1 MKQKRALLGSNLRKD
16 NRADGASMTHSCPDC
31 AKVGAGLL
39 QSLNAGAM
47 LKKSRGLGQSPSSNS
62 VVPMFTTPLSLFRAP
77 YHPYAPALPTSPAA
91 LKLPTR
97 TLVRPLTNGGESPPV
112 PPFRE
117 KGGMRPLMRAPSV
130 ERVSTNYARSYRL
143 IPARRGKTREGLSR
157 SRLYSGQAPRVL
169 RRSSKSSSSRV
180 FSRSKHSAPT
190 I

>member
-1 MKQKRALLGSNLRKD
+1 
-16 NRADGASMTHSCPDC
+16 MTHSCPDC

-77 YHPYAPALPTSPAA
+77 YHPYAPALTTSPAA

-112 PPFRE
+112 PPFLR
-117 KGGMRPLMRAPSV
+117 
-130 ERVSTNYARSYRL
+130 N
-143 IPARRGKTREGLSR
+143 ARRGKTPEGLSR
-157 SRLYSGQAPRVL
+157 RSVTEPASAAKPWRAQEESDFWCLSSEQAFRTSRFGEGGDAPANAGTQRRKGVYEL
-169 RRSSKSSSSRV
+169 RTVIYKPLAGM
-180 FSRSKHSAPT
+180 HD
-190 I
+190 